1 MNNFITLEQVDA
13 VLTSSEGPVFVL
25 NDISFEI
32 KKGKIIGLVGKSG
45 SGKTQLS
52 MAFSGMQDLTPG
64 VVSGSVKINLD
75 GQLIDIY
82 PTSDISL
89 NDMKIDSNNN
99 LKRKNEY
106 KYNRLVMENTKTLK
120 RDVFGWIPQDP
131 RNFLN
136 PYWKLSRLFKEAYNL
151 RKSAEPDF
159 EFKDFVSFT
168 KYYLDEVDLNP
179 DDMINKFPH
188 ELSGGECQRAMIAFV
203 LSKNPKFIIAD
214 ESTTGL
220 DVSRQKKVI
229 DLFKKIKDH
238 NPDLTM
244 ILISHDFGF
253 LDHLVDHYMV
263 MYGGFLVEHIVDK
276 SQIKNPDTL
285 HPYTREL
292 LNRLWS
298 HDTTKSEEQDE
309 LTSKIDLHNELT
321 CCPYVS
327 MCTFANSP
335 DAAYTEKC
343 KNELPPMIDS
353 LNSSNK
359 DIDITKAWRRCWR
372 DYNEQ

>member
-1 MNNFITLEQVDA
+1 MV
-13 VLTSSEGPVFVL
+13 
-25 NDISFEI
+25 
-32 KKGKIIGLVGKSG
+32 
-45 SGKTQLS
+45 
-52 MAFSGMQDLTPG
+52 
-64 VVSGSVKINLD
+64 
-75 GQLIDIY
+75 
-82 PTSDISL
+82 
-89 NDMKIDSNNN
+89 
-99 LKRKNEY
+99 
-106 KYNRLVMENTKTLK
+106 
-120 RDVFGWIPQDP
+120 
-131 RNFLN
+131 
-136 PYWKLSRLFKEAYNL
+136 
-151 RKSAEPDF
+151 
-159 EFKDFVSFT
+159 
-168 KYYLDEVDLNP
+168 
-179 DDMINKFPH
+179 
-188 ELSGGECQRAMIAFV
+188 
-203 LSKNPKFIIAD
+203 
-214 ESTTGL
+214 
-220 DVSRQKKVI
+220 
-229 DLFKKIKDH
+229 
-238 NPDLTM
+238 
-244 ILISHDFGF
+244 LISHDFGF

-335 DAAYTEKC
+335 DSAYTEKC